1 MTLNKRSL
9 GVATVLAGLLVSL
22 SALAAPTEISGVR
35 LEDPIDL
42 RGTPIQLNGA
52 GIRYKAIFKV
62 YVAGLYLGRK
72 AATAQEA
79 YAAPGPKRLSITL
92 LRDIDADTLN
102 KSITEAFENNTP
114 PDEIARFTPGVS
126 KIRQA
131 LAEQKKLFAGDNFTI
146 DGIPDTGTILT
157 IKGVQQGEPMKGDQ
171 LFNALIRAWL
181 GPKPADLKLKDALL
195 GKTS

>member
-9 GVATVLAGLLVSL
+9 GVATVLAGLLVSI
-22 SALAAPTEISGVR
+22 SVLAAPTEIAGVR

-52 GIRYKAIFKV
+52 GIRYKVIFKV

-79 YAAPGPKRLSITL
+79 YAVPGPKRLSITL
-92 LRDIDADTLN
+92 LRDIDSDTLN

-126 KIRQA
+126 RIRQA
-131 LAEQKKLFAGDNFTI
+131 FAEQKKLHAGDNFTI
-146 DGIPDTGTILT
+146 DGIPDSGTILS
-157 IKGVQQGEPMKGDQ
+157 IKGVQQGEPMKGAD

-195 GKTS
+195 GKAP

>member
-1 MTLNKRSL
+1 MTFKNQCLTLVAGVVLSLNTL
-9 GVATVLAGLLVSL
+9 AATVDVAGVK
-22 SALAAPTEISGVR
+22 
-35 LEDPIDL
+35 LEDAVDVQGAKL
-42 RGTPIQLNGA
+42 QLNGA
-52 GIRYKAIFKV
+52 GVRYKVIFKV
-62 YVAGLYLGRK
+62 YVAALYLGKK
-72 AATAQEA
+72 ATTAQEA

-126 KIRQA
+126 RIRQA
-131 LAEQKKLFAGDNFTI
+131 LSDQKKLLAGDNFTI

-195 GKTS
+195 GKAS

>member
-1 MTLNKRSL
+1 MTLKNHSL
-9 GVATVLAGLLVSL
+9 GALAGLLISI
-22 SALAAPTEISGVR
+22 SALAAPVEISGVK
-35 LEDPIDL
+35 LEDSIDL

-62 YVAGLYLGRK
+62 YVAGLYLGKK
-72 AATAQEA
+72 AATSQEA

-114 PDEIARFTPGVS
+114 PDEIARFTPGVTR
-126 KIRQA
+126 IRQA
-131 LAEQKKLFAGDNFTI
+131 LTDQKKLYAGDNFTI
-146 DGIPDTGTILT
+146 DGIPDTGTILS
-157 IKGVQQGEPMKGDQ
+157 IKGVQQGEPMKGAD

-181 GPKPADLKLKDALL
+181 GPRPADTKLKDALL
-195 GKTS
+195 GKAS